1 MLGSSRCSWEQY
13 DFSYKDSE
21 RWPCFTFVISVLSWF
36 QQKSSQGYDKF
47 CEGEMPKL
55 KEVMSFWK
63 GVTADQL
70 DEMGRRQC
78 EIYRTDV
85 EPGDLV
91 WIPAGMLI
99 HERVVGTQVNY
110 SLKMGLLYTN
120 HQYPRSVENYTD
132 IYNVLSAGVI
142 KHKASN
148 KQ

>member
-1 MLGSSRCSWEQY
+1 MALCHFCDICAFLVSKKGSEGC
-13 DFSYKDSE
+13 
-21 RWPCFTFVISVLSWF
+21 
-36 QQKSSQGYDKF
+36 DKF

-55 KEVMSFWK
+55 KEVMSFWR

-78 EIYRTDV
+78 EIYRSDV
-85 EPGDLV
+85 EPGDLML
-91 WIPAGMLI
+91 IPAGMLI

-120 HQYPRSVENYTD
+120 HQYQRSVENYTE
-132 IYNVLSAGVI
+132 IYNIVSAGVI
-142 KHKASN
+142 QLKASN